1 MSSTSNDCSWPLLM
15 TPDEYYTDK
24 RLFVSVTPTPQSKS
38 VTVTL
43 TVYTDSSE
51 MVYSTITN
59 PVKKFSAIGSLL
71 SFVGVRSDEQWALIA
86 RAAYANTC
94 VGWYREQ
101 LADHDP
107 IHCSHLEGD
116 TLNDALSL
124 IEQDTERL
132 NDAIRSGLREIESV
146 VSRIL

>member
-1 MSSTSNDCSWPLLM
+1 M

-51 MVYSTITN
+51 TVYTTITN
-59 PVKKFSAIGSLL
+59 PTKKFSAIGSLL
-71 SFVGVRSDEQWALIA
+71 SFAGVRSDEQWALIA

-101 LADHDP
+101 LSDHDP
-107 IHCSHLEGD
+107 DYCSHLEGD
-116 TLNDALSL
+116 TLTDALAL
-124 IEQDTERL
+124 IQEDTERL
-132 NDAIRSGLREIESV
+132 NDAIRSNICEIESV